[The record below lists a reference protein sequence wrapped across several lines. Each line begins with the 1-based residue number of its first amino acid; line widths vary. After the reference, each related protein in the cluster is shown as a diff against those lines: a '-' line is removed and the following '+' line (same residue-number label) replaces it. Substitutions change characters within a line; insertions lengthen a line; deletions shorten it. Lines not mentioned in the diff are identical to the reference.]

1 MPTLRLP
8 ANPESLERLRT
19 FVLDWVNQRGV
30 SAQKRLEIDLVLE
43 ELLTNVIHYAYPD
56 ESGDLEVGYAMES
69 SECLCI
75 TLKDWGVSFNPLVCA
90 KPEVYADVE
99 DRKVGGLGIYLVRHI
114 ADRICY
120 RRLEDSNVLE
130 VSFDLDR

>member
-8 ANPESLERLRT
+8 AKPESLERLRT

-30 SAQKRLEIDLVLE
+30 PTQKRLEIDLVLE

-56 ESGDLEVGYAMES
+56 ESGDVEVGYAMEGPGR
-69 SECLCI
+69 LYV
-75 TLKDWGVSFNPLVCA
+75 TVKDWGVAFNPLVCA
-90 KPEVYADVE
+90 EPALFADVE

-130 VSFDLDR
+130 VSFDLDK

>member
-8 ANPESLERLRT
+8 AKTESLERLRV
-19 FVLDWVNQRGV
+19 FVLEWINQCGI
-30 SAQKRLEIDLVLE
+30 SAQTRLEIDLVLE

-56 ESGDLEVGYAMES
+56 EPGDVEVGCAMES
-69 SECLCI
+69 PNRLCL
-75 TLKDWGVSFNPLVCA
+75 TMQDWGVPFNPLVCA
-90 KPEVYADVE
+90 EPAFYADVE

-120 RRLEDSNVLE
+120 QRLGDRNVLE
-130 VSFDLDR
+130 VSFDLNK